1 MKLYF
6 SKRKCGCPRFHL
18 LLTHPR
24 DENKREEV
32 SQFNFGFRFCFA
44 FIVSADFGS
53 LSNFSATPMVKLI
66 VFYRKSIIITKSRDN
81 FLFELNISTS
91 IPQHFIAEVFPVS
104 VALIFKTFKLDTLVI
119 CMGAMIC
126 CSVFSLPR
134 SNLFR
139 YVFLLTRNWQSPI
152 KRRDFLFFCVRTL
165 IKWLMSKFNL
175 YILLSH
181 SILIMCSFQSPF
193 LLIT

>member
-1 MKLYF
+1 MSSRCQGVLSIIWVTSSVKLYF

-53 LSNFSATPMVKLI
+53 LSNFSAIPMVKLI
-66 VFYRKSIIITKSRDN
+66 VFYRKSIIFTKSRDN
-81 FLFELNISTS
+81 FLFELNISTT

-126 CSVFSLPR
+126 SSVLSASKQSLSLCISFNPGIGKVQLSAKIFFFSVYEP
-134 SNLFR
+134 
-139 YVFLLTRNWQSPI
+139 
-152 KRRDFLFFCVRTL
+152 
-165 IKWLMSKFNL
+165 
-175 YILLSH
+175 
-181 SILIMCSFQSPF
+181 
-193 LLIT
+193 

>member
-1 MKLYF
+1 MTSSVKLYF
-6 SKRKCGCPRFHL
+6 SKRKCSCPRFHL

-32 SQFNFGFRFCFA
+32 SQFNFGFSFCFA

-104 VALIFKTFKLDTLVI
+104 VALIFKTFNLDTSVI

-139 YVFLLTRNWQSPI
+139 YVFLLTRDWQSPI

-165 IKWLMSKFNL
+165 IK
-175 YILLSH
+175 
-181 SILIMCSFQSPF
+181 
-193 LLIT
+193 

>member
-1 MKLYF
+1 MLLLHKCNCVFLLLRSFINYLGDLLGEIVF
-6 SKRKCGCPRFHL
+6 FQTKCGCPRFHL

-32 SQFNFGFRFCFA
+32 SQFNFGFRFCFT
-44 FIVSADFGS
+44 FIVSAD
-53 LSNFSATPMVKLI
+53 LSNFSATPTVKLI
-66 VFYRKSIIITKSRDN
+66 VFYRKSIIIAKSRDN

-126 CSVFSLPR
+126 SSVFSLPR

-139 YVFLLTRNWQSPI
+139 YVFLLTQGLAKSN
-152 KRRDFLFFCVRTL
+152 
-165 IKWLMSKFNL
+165 
-175 YILLSH
+175 
-181 SILIMCSFQSPF
+181 
-193 LLIT
+193 

>member
-6 SKRKCGCPRFHL
+6 SKRKCSCPRFHL
-18 LLTHPR
+18 LWTHPR

-32 SQFNFGFRFCFA
+32 SQFNFGFSFCFA

-104 VALIFKTFKLDTLVI
+104 VALIFKTFKSDTSVI

-139 YVFLLTRNWQSPI
+139 YVFLLTRDWQSPI
-152 KRRDFLFFCVRTL
+152 KLRDFLFFCVRTL

-193 LLIT
+193 L

>member
-1 MKLYF
+1 MTSSVKLYF
-6 SKRKCGCPRFHL
+6 SKRKCSCPRLHL

-32 SQFNFGFRFCFA
+32 SQFNFGFSFCFA

-104 VALIFKTFKLDTLVI
+104 VALIFKTFKSDTSVI

-139 YVFLLTRNWQSPI
+139 YVFLLTRDWQSPI

-165 IKWLMSKFNL
+165 IK
-175 YILLSH
+175 
-181 SILIMCSFQSPF
+181 
-193 LLIT
+193 

>member
-18 LLTHPR
+18 LLTHHR
-24 DENKREEV
+24 DENKREEA
-32 SQFNFGFRFCFA
+32 SQFNFRLRFCFA

-53 LSNFSATPMVKLI
+53 LSNFSAIPMVKLI
-66 VFYRKSIIITKSRDN
+66 VFYRKSIIFTKSRDN

-126 CSVFSLPR
+126 SSVFSLPR

-139 YVFLLTRNWQSPI
+139 YVFLLTQGLAKSN
-152 KRRDFLFFCVRTL
+152 
-165 IKWLMSKFNL
+165 
-175 YILLSH
+175 
-181 SILIMCSFQSPF
+181 
-193 LLIT
+193 

>member
-6 SKRKCGCPRFHL
+6 SKRKCSCPRFHL

-32 SQFNFGFRFCFA
+32 SQFNFGFSFCFA

-91 IPQHFIAEVFPVS
+91 IPLHFIAEVFPVS

-126 CSVFSLPR
+126 SSVFSLPR

-193 LLIT
+193 L

>member
-1 MKLYF
+1 MTSSVKLYF

-24 DENKREEV
+24 DENKREEF
-32 SQFNFGFRFCFA
+32 SQFNFGFRFCFT

-53 LSNFSATPMVKLI
+53 LSNFSATPTVKLI
-66 VFYRKSIIITKSRDN
+66 VFYRKFIIITKSRDN

-104 VALIFKTFKLDTLVI
+104 VALIFKTFKLDTSVI

-139 YVFLLTRNWQSPI
+139 YVFLLTRDWQSPI
-152 KRRDFLFFCVRTL
+152 KRRDFFFFCVRTL
-165 IKWLMSKFNL
+165 IK
-175 YILLSH
+175 
-181 SILIMCSFQSPF
+181 
-193 LLIT
+193 

>member
-1 MKLYF
+1 MLLLH
-6 SKRKCGCPRFHL
+6 KCNCVFLLLRSFINYLGHL
-18 LLTHPR
+18 LGEIVFFQTKMQLSAFSSSLNSSS

-44 FIVSADFGS
+44 LIVSADFGS

-104 VALIFKTFKLDTLVI
+104 VALIFKTFKLDTSVI

-139 YVFLLTRNWQSPI
+139 YVFLLTRDWQSPI

-165 IKWLMSKFNL
+165 IK
-175 YILLSH
+175 
-181 SILIMCSFQSPF
+181 
-193 LLIT
+193 